1 MSFFFF
7 LHTAE
12 GAPIGAIE
20 PRCFPASSFRRM
32 LCGRKFSVKYL
43 EGCVCAL
50 ELVEDAAELVD
61 NLVLGR
67 AAHSSDFIRFGF
79 MSGPRSWT

>member
-1 MSFFFF
+1 M
-7 LHTAE
+7 L
-12 GAPIGAIE
+12 
-20 PRCFPASSFRRM
+20 SSELIPPYALRTEILRQI
-32 LCGRKFSVKYL
+32 LGGV
-43 EGCVCAL
+43 CVCAL